1 MDRKFLLSLICL
13 CISAGNL
20 WSQALKE
27 IDTVLVTAS
36 NIPLTIQETGRNIS
50 IIQAEQI
57 EALPFNSLDEL
68 LQWIPGVQVQSRGGF
83 GVQADILLRGS
94 TFNQVLVLVDGLK
107 MNDALT
113 GHFNGNI
120 SVSPREIA
128 RIEILRGPAAAIYGP
143 DAVGGVINFVTKTF
157 ARNMGE
163 GSDMGGSLSYGENEL
178 VRAEQGIFLRKG
190 KLRVGAAINFNESE
204 GESIPAEFIDSTTT
218 LSPYNTFFDVKT
230 VSAALG
236 YDFDNGLSL
245 NFRSAYDLRDFNA
258 RYFYT
263 NSTFDKSTETV
274 QGWWNHFRLN
284 KYSDKGQSDLNIA
297 FKSNTDEFV
306 FSPDFPSTNNHTTQY
321 LNMTCN
327 HLQEL
332 SDQFTLKAG
341 LQADRR
347 SIESNDRGD
356 HQDWH
361 TGIYAMGVLQPSSQL
376 NLTGSLRLDYDEN
389 YGWELSPQV
398 NASWVLSSLLLRAS
412 AGRSI
417 RAADY
422 TERYVSNNL
431 QNLTPGRSL
440 GNPDLL
446 AEKGWSEEFGV
457 DFFPSK
463 NLTIKATAFFR
474 QSERLIDY
482 VSTPAAEISIGDL
495 QEGGNYFFA
504 QNISAV
510 NTNGAELE
518 AWYQQDFGKNS
529 NLRLS
534 LGYTYLNTSNDQGV
548 VSVYISSHAQHLLT
562 SQLIITLD
570 KVELALGGHYV
581 SRDAREALSINAN
594 LNPTYS
600 VWHGRFSVE
609 IIEGVRVQAQMQ
621 NIFNTQYQNILGSR
635 MPGAWFQGGINWR
648 IK

>member
-1 MDRKFLLSLICL
+1 MNRNLFLIIICL
-13 CISAGNL
+13 LVPAENL

-36 NIPLTIQETGRNIS
+36 NIPLKIQETGRNIS

-94 TFNQVLVLVDGLK
+94 TFNQVLILVDGLK

-157 ARNMGE
+157 ARNMQE
-163 GSDMGGSLSYGENEL
+163 GSDMGGSLSYGDNEL

-204 GESIPAEFIDSTTT
+204 GESIPEEIIDTTTT

-236 YDFDNGLSL
+236 YDFNNGLSI

-263 NSTFDKSTETV
+263 NSTFDKSTEIV
-274 QGWWNHFRLN
+274 QGWWNHLRLN
-284 KYSDKGQSDLNIA
+284 KYSDKGQTDINIA

-321 LNMTCN
+321 LNMTFN

-347 SIESNDRGD
+347 GIESNDRGD

-361 TGIYAMGVLQPSSQL
+361 TGIYAMGILQPSDQI

-398 NASWVLSSLLLRAS
+398 NASWVLSNLLLRGS
-412 AGRSI
+412 VGRSI

-457 DFFPSK
+457 DFFPIK

-482 VSTPAAEISIGDL
+482 VSTPASEITIGDL

-518 AWYQQDFGKNS
+518 AWYQQNFGNNG

-562 SQLIITLD
+562 SQLILSID

-581 SRDAREALSINAN
+581 NRDAREALSINAN
-594 LNPTYS
+594 LNPSYS

-609 IIEGVRVQAQMQ
+609 IIEGIRVQAQMQ

-635 MPGAWFQGGINWR
+635 MPGAWFQGGISWR